1 MRTESFTSLVHT
13 ESTTDHSFGVS
24 LHIGTRTYLPRFKET
39 QGTPTSATADQ
50 PRLAAKGMPMIARA
64 AMASFP
70 GLIREGHLAVLLE
83 VDILAS
89 FLYDCYISIYIYT
102 YISIRIYLVQSE
114 MIISSNTVLIIVY
127 SCISSFICG
136 MIFLSTSHIITSVLH
151 QFSPWFFIFPARY
164 EGSWQNGKQH
174 GQGRY
179 YHLDPL
185 ATALFKTWCLTET
198 NHQWTVPKIT
208 MDIYTIPYK
217 RTI

>member
-1 MRTESFTSLVHT
+1 MRMESFTSLVHT

-89 FLYDCYISIYIYT
+89 FLYDCYISIYIHIYFYKDLSGTVRNDHIVQYSIDHCLFMYIIFYMRYDFPFHIT
-102 YISIRIYLVQSE
+102 YHHISFAPVLTLVFH
-114 MIISSNTVLIIVY
+114 L
-127 SCISSFICG
+127 SCQVRRFVAEWQ
-136 MIFLSTSHIITSVLH
+136 TT
-151 QFSPWFFIFPARY
+151 WT
-164 EGSWQNGKQH
+164 GSLLPPGPSGN
-174 GQGRY
+174 R
-179 YHLDPL
+179 
-185 ATALFKTWCLTET
+185 A
-198 NHQWTVPKIT
+198 I
-208 MDIYTIPYK
+208 
-217 RTI
+217 

>member
-1 MRTESFTSLVHT
+1 MRMEFFTSLVHI
-13 ESTTDHSFGVS
+13 ESTTDHSFGGITTHRYTHV
-24 LHIGTRTYLPRFKET
+24 P
-39 QGTPTSATADQ
+39 TPVE
-50 PRLAAKGMPMIARA
+50 GMPMIARA

-83 VDILAS
+83 FDILAS
-89 FLYDCYISIYIYT
+89 FLYDCYISIYTHIYFYKDLSGT
-102 YISIRIYLVQSE
+102 VRNDHIVQYSIDHCFIHLYHFLYAVWFSFPHH
-114 MIISSNTVLIIVY
+114 ISS
-127 SCISSFICG
+127 
-136 MIFLSTSHIITSVLH
+136 H
-151 QFSPWFFIFPARY
+151 QFCTSSHLGWIFAARY

-185 ATALFKTWCLTET
+185 AVALFWSDVWLET
-198 NHQWTVPKIT
+198 THQWPVPKIT